1 MSAIT
6 GTPVPETG
14 GNGPHWD
21 EICSWRG
28 RCMNLYAR
36 SDELIAETLMMAE
49 AAGHPV
55 DLTLPA
61 HEQLGI
67 LRDIA
72 EAETDPADRDAGKR
86 TSTVRAIDAWSKMG
100 ARRPFVVGGVITAL
114 MQNRERWH
122 ARFDAMTGS
131 GASVKIDQWVADK
144 IEAEAFEA
152 VLDAAYTLLSI
163 ELEQFQNRLV

>member
-6 GTPVPETG
+6 GQPVPETG

-36 SDELIAETLMMAE
+36 SDEIICETLMVAE
-49 AAGHPV
+49 AAGHEV

-67 LRDIA
+67 LRDLA
-72 EAETDPADRDAGKR
+72 DAETGGEGKR
-86 TSTVRAIDAWSKMG
+86 SNVVRAIDAWSKMG
-100 ARRPFVVGGVITAL
+100 VRRPFVVHGVITAL
-114 MQNRERWH
+114 MQNKERWH
-122 ARFDAMTGS
+122 ARFDSITGS
-131 GASVKIDQWVADK
+131 GDSVKIEQWVADK
-144 IEAEAFEA
+144 VEAEAFEE

-163 ELEQFQNRLV
+163 ELEQFQTKFGF

>member
-36 SDELIAETLMMAE
+36 SDEIVCETLMVAE
-49 AAGHPV
+49 AAGHAV
-55 DLTLPA
+55 DLTLPP
-61 HEQLGI
+61 HEQLGT
-67 LRDIA
+67 LRDLA
-72 EAETDPADRDAGKR
+72 EAETGGNGKR
-86 TSTVRAIDAWSKMG
+86 SNVVRAIDAWTKLG
-100 ARRPFVVGGVITAL
+100 ARRPFVVNGVVTAL

-122 ARFDAMTGS
+122 ARFDSMVGE
-131 GASVKIDQWVADK
+131 GESVKIDQWIADK
-144 IEAEAFEA
+144 IEAEAFEE
-152 VLDAAYTLLSI
+152 VLDAAYTLLSV
-163 ELEQFQNRLV
+163 ELEQFQTHFGL